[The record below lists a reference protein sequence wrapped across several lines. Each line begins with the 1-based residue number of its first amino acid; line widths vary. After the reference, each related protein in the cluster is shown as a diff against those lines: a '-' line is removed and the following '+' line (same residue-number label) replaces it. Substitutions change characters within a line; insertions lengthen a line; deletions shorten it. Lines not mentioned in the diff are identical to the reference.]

1 MAAREDMDSLHA
13 LPLVI
18 LPLLTPGLHRAR
30 LIKNSRLD
38 GVVEMFSGSASG
50 SGQIAPDDLQKIF
63 SDQGEE
69 LQADME
75 VLCAAGA
82 LHSFDVYSL
91 RIELRRLDIPIED
104 HAGLRLSEEKNRQL
118 TVYMKDFTRPLLQ
131 QIYGEETTDIDD
143 MQGLVSLFQS
153 PDRDQVV
160 LRIMKIANEMGI
172 RPSEVPL
179 FLEEYGDVFLSL
191 AYYRDCLDRLQPR
204 MRRLSN
210 EIKDLLS
217 LNDVTRDR
225 AVAENCAR
233 LEAKLSGITAA
244 LAQRFESFER
254 NSERLWDHINA
265 EAFQRVKE
273 LITSHYTTV
282 GGILCGLEVKLD
294 AWESKFPHGRGGAV
308 AKTAFLTSEMRHGME
323 KIENLQRNAPRIA
336 DLPVVV
342 AAE

>member
-1 MAAREDMDSLHA
+1 VAAREDMDSLHA

-50 SGQIAPDDLQKIF
+50 SSQIAPDDLQKIF

-172 RPSEVPL
+172 
-179 FLEEYGDVFLSL
+179 
-191 AYYRDCLDRLQPR
+191 
-204 MRRLSN
+204 
-210 EIKDLLS
+210 
-217 LNDVTRDR
+217 
-225 AVAENCAR
+225 
-233 LEAKLSGITAA
+233 
-244 LAQRFESFER
+244 
-254 NSERLWDHINA
+254 
-265 EAFQRVKE
+265 
-273 LITSHYTTV
+273 
-282 GGILCGLEVKLD
+282 
-294 AWESKFPHGRGGAV
+294 
-308 AKTAFLTSEMRHGME
+308 
-323 KIENLQRNAPRIA
+323 
-336 DLPVVV
+336 
-342 AAE
+342 